1 MTKNYLP
8 ISIDI
13 SDQKILII
21 GGGQSALKKIR
32 ILQRF
37 GANLEVVAENI
48 IEEILASGITCFQ
61 KRYERSDLKGY
72 LMLYSCTNNEELDRQ
87 IALDGREAGVLVNI
101 HDKPSLCQFVSP
113 AIYKDG
119 NNSVAV
125 SSNAQDVF
133 ESIRLRNLIQ
143 EFLEKEKEK
152 KGTDTGTGKKKDEDE
167 GAAKSFSQA

>member
-1 MTKNYLP
+1 MSKNYLP

-37 GANLEVVAENI
+37 GAELEVVAENI
-48 IEEILASGITCFQ
+48 IAEILSIGITCYQ
-61 KRYERSDLKGY
+61 KRYEKSDLKGY
-72 LMLYSCTNNEELDRQ
+72 LMLYSCTNNVGLDRQ

-101 HDKPSLCQFVSP
+101 HDNPALCQFVSP
-113 AIYKDG
+113 AIYQDG
-119 NNSVAV
+119 NITVAV

-133 ESIRLRNLIQ
+133 ESIRIRNLIQ
-143 EFLEKEKEK
+143 GFLENIKNSK
-152 KGTDTGTGKKKDEDE
+152 
-167 GAAKSFSQA
+167 

>member
-1 MTKNYLP
+1 MANYLP

-21 GGGQSALKKIR
+21 GGGQSALKKIK

-37 GANLEVVAENI
+37 GAQLEVVAERILDEI
-48 IEEILASGITCFQ
+48 ISMGIPCNQ
-61 KRYERSDLKGY
+61 KSYEKSDLKGY

-87 IALDGREAGVLVNI
+87 IVKDAKEAGVLVNI

-113 AIYKDG
+113 AIYKKG
-119 NNSVAV
+119 NISVAV
-125 SSNAQDVF
+125 SSNAEDVY

-143 EFLEKEKEK
+143 DYLENLKE
-152 KGTDTGTGKKKDEDE
+152 
-167 GAAKSFSQA
+167 QNI